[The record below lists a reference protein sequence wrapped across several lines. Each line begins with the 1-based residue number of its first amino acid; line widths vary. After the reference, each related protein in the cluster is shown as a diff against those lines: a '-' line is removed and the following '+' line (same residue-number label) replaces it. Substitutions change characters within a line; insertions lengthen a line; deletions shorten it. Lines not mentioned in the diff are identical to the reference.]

1 MKLTKSKLKQ
11 LIKEELAQL
20 KEARGPTTCEGAQQL
35 YTNTLDALANLYDRE
50 EAQLH
55 LDTLKALEAEWP
67 DCNFTITVGDNLGP
81 PRPETEEEAEGPPL
95 EEPRP
100 KYTGPQRW

>member
-11 LIKEELAQL
+11 LIKEEIAQI
-20 KEARGPTTCEGAQQL
+20 KEIRGPTTCEGAQQL
-35 YTNTLDALANLYDRE
+35 YTNTLDALTYEDNAE